1 MDLFSLFQEGA
12 DLIRGNSDESTTNLD
27 SGLISTALQGLISNN
42 EGGLDLAGLVGG
54 LAHNGLGAIVGS
66 WLGNGENNPISK
78 SQVVDLLGAEKVS
91 TFASSLGISMESA
104 EEALSEVLPQIVDK
118 ATSGE
123 GSIVDEMLGHVGGA
137 SGAMEM
143 LGKMF
148 R

>member
-27 SGLISTALQGLISNN
+27 SGLISSALQGLISNN
-42 EGGLDLAGLVGG
+42 EGGLDLAGLVSG
-54 LAHNGLGAIVGS
+54 LAQNGLGAIVGS